1 VFMDLQTRTY
11 IMLNEYQQ
19 KDLALI
25 NNPSQWPS
33 IVLPLVN
40 RKRTLDNAPRC
51 AFLVRNHNNRLYR
64 LYLMNIWELQEDISL
79 ESQLRN
85 VPSIEFESLEAML
98 EDGWEVD

>member
-1 VFMDLQTRTY
+1 
-11 IMLNEYQQ
+11 MLNEYQQ

-40 RKRTLDNAPRC
+40 RKRKLDNIPIC
-51 AFLVRNHNNRLYR
+51 AFLVRNHNNR

-85 VPSIEFESLEAML
+85 VPSIDFESLEAML